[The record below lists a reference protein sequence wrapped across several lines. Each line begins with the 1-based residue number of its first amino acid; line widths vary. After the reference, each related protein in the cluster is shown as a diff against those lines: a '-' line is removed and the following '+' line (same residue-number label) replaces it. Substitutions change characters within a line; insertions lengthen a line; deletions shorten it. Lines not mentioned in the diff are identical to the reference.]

1 VETTEQEAGGGLAAG
16 GVFMVWTGVLA
27 VTAFISDDGAD
38 MMELLPCEEMNLARG
53 ADVHDVPPPP
63 PFAARSII
71 RCA

>member
-1 VETTEQEAGGGLAAG
+1 VETTEEEAGGGLAAG
-16 GVFMVWTGVLA
+16 GVVTVWTGVLA

-38 MMELLPCEEMNLARG
+38 MMELLPCEEMNLAP
-53 ADVHDVPPPP
+53 ADVHGVPPPP

>member
-1 VETTEQEAGGGLAAG
+1 METTEEEAGGGLAAG
-16 GVFMVWTGVLA
+16 GVLA
-27 VTAFISDDGAD
+27 VSAFISDDGAD
-38 MMELLPCEEMNLARG
+38 MMELLPCEEMNLARA